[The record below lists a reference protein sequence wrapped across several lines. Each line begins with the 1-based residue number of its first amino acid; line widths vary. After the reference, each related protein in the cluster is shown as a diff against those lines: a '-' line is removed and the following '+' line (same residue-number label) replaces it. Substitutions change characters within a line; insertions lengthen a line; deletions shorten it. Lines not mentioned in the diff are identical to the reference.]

1 MARHLALIGTMQQSS
16 TVLQGAPKIEH
27 CAEKSTQ
34 ASGPPSSV
42 VGNSGYDA
50 NPHASKPTVQNSR
63 DASFSIYLYSHA
75 PSKHSIG
82 APLTERQQGVLLEQA
97 SPSSPQA
104 CGLGCGGA
112 LPPHPASSSTTR
124 YRASMLI
131 PVDAR
136 TLHQSEARTPRST
149 RGESMKG
156 MRRGAGSGHRCA
168 LPGQP

>member
-1 MARHLALIGTMQQSS
+1 MQQSS

-34 ASGPPSSV
+34 ASEGPPSSV
-42 VGNSGYDA
+42 VGNSGCGYDA

-104 CGLGCGGA
+104 CGLGCGGG

-131 PVDAR
+131 PVEAQ
-136 TLHQSEARTPRST
+136 TLRQSGACTPRST
-149 RGESMKG
+149 RVGNT
-156 MRRGAGSGHRCA
+156 RDRHRALGSGHLCA
-168 LPGQP
+168 LPAPVFRA